1 MQYIEWVKQ
10 AVNRLSAS
18 DSAKRDAEI
27 LLEHVTGRSRTYL
40 LHLVRQNST
49 LKNAN
54 KLNVFCNAV
63 RKVSLLP
70 ILSVNVSS
78 GPFLFTSL
86 LRH

>member
-10 AVNRLSAS
+10 AANRLSAS

-40 LHLVRQNST
+40 LLLVKQNSKP
-49 LKNAN
+49 KNSN
-54 KLNVFCNAV
+54 KLNYFYNAV
-63 RKVSLLP
+63 RKVSLSP

-78 GPFLFTSL
+78 GLFLFMSL
-86 LRH
+86 LQH